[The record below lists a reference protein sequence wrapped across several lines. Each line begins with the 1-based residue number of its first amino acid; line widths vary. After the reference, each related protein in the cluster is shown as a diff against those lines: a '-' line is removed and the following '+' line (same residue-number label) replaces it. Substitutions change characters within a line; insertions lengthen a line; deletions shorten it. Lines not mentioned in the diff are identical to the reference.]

1 MISRL
6 SNVGSKKRRQDAGAT
21 MSGEIPGDN
30 QAVAVNPFG
39 AADVI
44 DILRARG
51 MAELSPSQEAWC
63 ERAAFLLG
71 PQVADR
77 EELADLL
84 RLVFEYDAAR
94 VLNDVEAHNVMAR
107 YAARDVIRTL
117 ARLVLDGGSCTPER
131 FSEMVTAL
139 KAELD
144 IRGREL
150 FQPLRLALA
159 GRAGEGDL
167 DRVILLIDAAAE
179 AGFAVKTVRGRM
191 VEFCSVME

>member
-1 MISRL
+1 MS
-6 SNVGSKKRRQDAGAT
+6 AG
-21 MSGEIPGDN
+21 ENPGDN
-30 QAVAVNPFG
+30 QAVAVNLFC
-39 AADVI
+39 AADVSE
-44 DILRARG
+44 ILRARG
-51 MAELSPSQEAWC
+51 LAELSVEQAAWC

-71 PQVADR
+71 PQVTDR
-77 EELADLL
+77 AGLADLVA
-84 RLVFEYDAAR
+84 LVFEYDAAR
-94 VLNDVEAHNVMAR
+94 VLHEVEAHNVMSR
-107 YAARDVIRTL
+107 YAARDVIRML
-117 ARLVLDGGSCTPER
+117 ARLVLDGGACTPER
-131 FSEMVTAL
+131 FSEMVTAM

-179 AGFAVKTVRGRM
+179 AGFAVKTVRERM

>member
-1 MISRL
+1 
-6 SNVGSKKRRQDAGAT
+6 
-21 MSGEIPGDN
+21 MSEIPGEN
-30 QAVAVNPFG
+30 QTVAVNPFCG
-39 AADVI
+39 ADVAEVLAVRGWGVAEERG
-44 DILRARG
+44 DEAAR
-51 MAELSPSQEAWC
+51 LAWC

-77 EELADLL
+77 DGLADLL
-84 RLVFEYDAAR
+84 GLVFEYDAGR

-107 YAARDVIRTL
+107 YAARDVIRML
-117 ARLVLDGGSCTPER
+117 ARLVLDGGACTPER

-139 KAELD
+139 KTELD

-150 FQPLRLALA
+150 FHPVRLALA
-159 GRAGEGDL
+159 GRSGEGNL
-167 DRVILLIDAAAE
+167 DRVILLIDAAWE

>member
-1 MISRL
+1 
-6 SNVGSKKRRQDAGAT
+6 
-21 MSGEIPGDN
+21 MSAGEIPENN
-30 QAVAVNPFG
+30 QAVAVNPFSM
-39 AADVI
+39 ADVGEV
-44 DILRARG
+44 LSARG
-51 MAELSPSQEAWC
+51 WGAVEERGDEATRRQWC

-71 PQVADR
+71 PQVGDR
-77 EELADLL
+77 EGLADLL

-117 ARLVLDGGSCTPER
+117 ARLVLDGGACTPER

-139 KAELD
+139 KTELD

-150 FQPLRLALA
+150 FHPVRLALA
-159 GRAGEGDL
+159 GRSGEGDL
-167 DRVILLIDAAAE
+167 DRVILLIDAAWE
-179 AGFAVKTVRGRM
+179 AGFAVKTVRERM

>member
-1 MISRL
+1 
-6 SNVGSKKRRQDAGAT
+6 
-21 MSGEIPGDN
+21 MSEIPGEN
-30 QAVAVNPFG
+30 QAVAVNPFCG
-39 AADVI
+39 ADVAEVLAVRGWGVAEERG
-44 DILRARG
+44 DEAAR
-51 MAELSPSQEAWC
+51 LDWC

-77 EELADLL
+77 DGLADLL

-107 YAARDVIRTL
+107 YAARDVIRML
-117 ARLVLDGGSCTPER
+117 ARLVLDGGACTPER
-131 FSEMVTAL
+131 FSEIVTAL
-139 KAELD
+139 KADLD

-150 FQPLRLALA
+150 FHPLRLALA
-159 GRAGEGDL
+159 GRSGEGDL

-179 AGFAVKTVRGRM
+179 AGFAVKTVRERM

>member
-1 MISRL
+1 
-6 SNVGSKKRRQDAGAT
+6 
-21 MSGEIPGDN
+21 MSEIPGEN
-30 QAVAVNPFG
+30 QAVAVNPFC
-39 AADVI
+39 AANVAEV
-44 DILRARG
+44 LRARG
-51 MAELSPSQEAWC
+51 LAELSVEQTAWC

-77 EELADLL
+77 AGLADLL

-107 YAARDVIRTL
+107 YAARDVIRML
-117 ARLVLDGGSCTPER
+117 ARLVLDGGICTPER
-131 FSEMVTAL
+131 FSEIVTTM
-139 KAELD
+139 KTELD

-159 GRAGEGDL
+159 GRSGEGDL

-179 AGFAVKTVRGRM
+179 AGFAVKTVRERM
-191 VEFCSVME
+191 VEFCSVMD

>member
-1 MISRL
+1 MS
-6 SNVGSKKRRQDAGAT
+6 AG
-21 MSGEIPGDN
+21 EKPGDN
-30 QAVAVNPFG
+30 QAVAVNPFV
-39 AADVI
+39 AADVV
-44 DILRARG
+44 DVLRARG
-51 MAELSPSQEAWC
+51 LAELSPERMAWC

-77 EELADLL
+77 AELADLL
-84 RLVFEYDAAR
+84 GLVFEYDAAR

-107 YAARDVIRTL
+107 YAARDVIRML
-117 ARLVLDGGSCTPER
+117 ARLVLDGGACTPER
-131 FSEMVTAL
+131 FSEMVTAM
-139 KAELD
+139 KSELD

-167 DRVILLIDAAAE
+167 DRVILLIDAASE
-179 AGFAVKTVRGRM
+179 AGLAVKTVRERM

>member
-1 MISRL
+1 M
-6 SNVGSKKRRQDAGAT
+6 N
-21 MSGEIPGDN
+21 ENPGDN
-30 QAVAVNPFG
+30 RAVVVNPFC
-39 AADVI
+39 AADVAEV
-44 DILRARG
+44 LAARG
-51 MAELSPSQEAWC
+51 WDVVEERGDEAARAAWC

-71 PQVADR
+71 PQVVDR
-77 EELADLL
+77 GGLADLL
-84 RLVFEYDAAR
+84 GRVFEYDAGR

-107 YAARDVIRTL
+107 YAARDVIRML
-117 ARLVLDGGSCTPER
+117 ARLVLDGGACTPER

-150 FQPLRLALA
+150 FHPVRLALT
-159 GRAGEGDL
+159 GRSGEGDL
-167 DRVILLIDAAAE
+167 DRVILLIDAGWE

>member
-1 MISRL
+1 M
-6 SNVGSKKRRQDAGAT
+6 NA
-21 MSGEIPGDN
+21 GEIPGDN
-30 QAVAVNPFG
+30 QAVAMNPLCG
-39 AADVI
+39 ADVAEVLLERGWMAT
-44 DILRARG
+44 DFELVGSEGRGSALAR
-51 MAELSPSQEAWC
+51 EEWC

-77 EELADLL
+77 GGLADLL
-84 RLVFEYDAAR
+84 GLVFEYDAAR
-94 VLNDVEAHNVMAR
+94 VLGDVEAHNVMTR
-107 YAARDVIRTL
+107 YAARDVIRML
-117 ARLVLDGGSCTPER
+117 AGLVLDGGACTPER

-150 FQPLRLALA
+150 FHPVRLALA
-159 GRAGEGDL
+159 GRSGEGDL

-179 AGFAVKTVRGRM
+179 AGFAVKTVRERM

>member
-1 MISRL
+1 MR
-6 SNVGSKKRRQDAGAT
+6 A
-21 MSGEIPGDN
+21 GEIPGDN
-30 QAVAVNPFG
+30 QTVAVNPFCG
-39 AADVI
+39 ADVA
-44 DILRARG
+44 DVLRARG
-51 MAELSPSQEAWC
+51 LAELSAEQAGWC

-71 PQVADR
+71 PQVTDR
-77 EELADLL
+77 AGLADLL
-84 RLVFEYDAAR
+84 GLVFEYDAAS

-107 YAARDVIRTL
+107 YAARDVIRML
-117 ARLVLDGGSCTPER
+117 ARLVLDGGACTPER

-167 DRVILLIDAAAE
+167 DRVILLIDAAHE
-179 AGFAVKTVRGRM
+179 AGFAVKTVRERM

>member
-1 MISRL
+1 
-6 SNVGSKKRRQDAGAT
+6 
-21 MSGEIPGDN
+21 MSEIPGEN
-30 QAVAVNPFG
+30 QTVAVNPFCG
-39 AADVI
+39 ADVAEV
-44 DILRARG
+44 LAVRG
-51 MAELSPSQEAWC
+51 WGVAEERGDEAAQLAWC

-77 EELADLL
+77 DGLADLL
-84 RLVFEYDAAR
+84 GLVFEYDAGR

-107 YAARDVIRTL
+107 YAARDVIRML
-117 ARLVLDGGSCTPER
+117 ARLVLDGGACTPER

-139 KAELD
+139 KTELD

-150 FQPLRLALA
+150 FHPVRLALA
-159 GRAGEGDL
+159 GRSGEGNL
-167 DRVILLIDAAAE
+167 DRVILLIDAAWE